1 MPDDRFTDADFIDL
15 NISKIS
21 TLVKINQCLYTSKF
35 LTSHIWSKEG
45 IGKQLETKSKEHQIP
60 IIKKT

>member
-1 MPDDRFTDADFIDL
+1 MTDDRFTDADFIVL

-21 TLVKINQCLYTSKF
+21 TLVKINQRLYASKF

-45 IGKQLETKSKEHQIP
+45 IGKQLETKSKEHPIP

>member
-45 IGKQLETKSKEHQIP
+45 IGKQLETKSKEHQIS